1 MRISLPIVSLLVA
14 PAVSAFASGCDS
26 DPKASEYDIVLAPS
40 DNDHEALQTA
50 FIEAESGAVI
60 GLMPGHYHFA
70 RELNLSNATNVTLRG
85 MGATREEVILDF
97 ATQVE
102 GDDGITVTAPG
113 FTIENV
119 WVKNSP
125 GNGVVAHAEDSTFR
139 NLKVSWDAGSVTTNG
154 FYAVYPTDCKRT
166 LIEGVEVVGASDA
179 GIYVGS
185 CEYAIVRNN
194 KVHGNVAGLE
204 IENTVHADVYGNEVY
219 DNSAGIL
226 ALLLPN
232 LKIKENAHVLFRDNI
247 VRDNN
252 RPNFAKAGTV
262 VSSVPTG
269 TGMLVLCGHDIE
281 VRNNEV
287 TGNKSG
293 GVLIVSYRTLELLTS
308 TTLNDP
314 GMDPY
319 VRRVYVHGN
328 TFSENG
334 KDPQGGIKVLGQAT
348 LENVLW
354 DGILKDGETTAEICL
369 GDTPPT
375 FRNFKTADAFS
386 GQTTDTTGHTCTLPE
401 MAKMES
407 FE

>member
-1 MRISLPIVSLLVA
+1 
-14 PAVSAFASGCDS
+14 
-26 DPKASEYDIVLAPS
+26 
-40 DNDHEALQTA
+40 
-50 FIEAESGAVI
+50 
-60 GLMPGHYHFA
+60 
-70 RELNLSNATNVTLRG
+70 

-386 GQTTDTTGHTCTLPE
+386 GQTTDTMGHTCTLPE